1 MLAATE
7 AALRGGAL
15 PGMPLAVEDMHSTAA
30 ASGGGRGDVAGGS
43 GSGEDGIPPLDL
55 HGLSA
60 AEARAAVLTA
70 LSQLQVRKPA
80 DIWVQGV
87 HRACDRG

>member
-7 AALRGGAL
+7 AALRGGAAAGTPLAPEHL
-15 PGMPLAVEDMHSTAA
+15 PGGAGSA
-30 ASGGGRGDVAGGS
+30 ASAGRGAEGGGGGAGLG
-43 GSGEDGIPPLDL
+43 PLDL

-70 LSQLQVRKPA
+70 LSQLQVRML
-80 DIWVQGV
+80 
-87 HRACDRG
+87 CLSTLL